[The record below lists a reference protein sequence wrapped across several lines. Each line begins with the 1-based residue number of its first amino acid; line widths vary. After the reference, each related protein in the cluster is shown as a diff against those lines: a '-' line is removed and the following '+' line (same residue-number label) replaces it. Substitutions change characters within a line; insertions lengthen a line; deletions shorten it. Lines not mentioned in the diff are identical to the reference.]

1 MSVRPHMRL
10 NLCCYEPR
18 RNMSEDY
25 KKRRVS
31 KICTTGDCN
40 RMQLDPLLI
49 VPTISF
55 ATAVILL
62 LVFSFHDVRKRKV
75 SNGLLSAGGLVG
87 CVVSILTGQLFSL
100 PFLYLSTLSFVL
112 ALSYVLF
119 RLGALGGA
127 DVKALIVVT
136 LTSPGVVYAHWENQ
150 IYEGIM
156 IGAIEILVMLFV
168 GYLYWQIRRRSGRTS
183 SEDRTVPLIPLLL
196 VGYLIV
202 QMTPFISQ
210 ILLVR

>member
-1 MSVRPHMRL
+1 
-10 NLCCYEPR
+10 
-18 RNMSEDY
+18 MSEDY
-25 KKRRVS
+25 KRQRVS

-40 RMQLDPLLI
+40 RMQLDFLLI

-62 LVFSFHDVRKRKV
+62 LVFSFFDVRERKV

-87 CVVSILTGQLFSL
+87 CVVSILTGHLFIL

-150 IYEGIM
+150 IYEGVM
-156 IGAIEILVMLFV
+156 IGAIEILVMLFA
-168 GYLYWQIRRRSGRTS
+168 GYLYSQIRRRSDRTS
-183 SEDRTVPLIPLLL
+183 SEERAAPLIPLLL
-196 VGYLIV
+196 VGYMVV
-202 QMTPFISQ
+202 QTMPFILQ
-210 ILLVR
+210 ILLVG

>member
-1 MSVRPHMRL
+1 
-10 NLCCYEPR
+10 
-18 RNMSEDY
+18 
-25 KKRRVS
+25 
-31 KICTTGDCN
+31 
-40 RMQLDPLLI
+40 MQLNPLLI

-62 LVFSFHDVRKRKV
+62 LVFSFLDVRERKV
-75 SNGLLSAGGLVG
+75 SNGLLSAGGLIG
-87 CVVSILTGQLFSL
+87 CVVSILTGQLFRL

-150 IYEGIM
+150 IYEGVM
-156 IGAIEILVMLFV
+156 IGAIEILAMLFA
-168 GYLYWQIRRRSGRTS
+168 GYLYSQIRLRSGRNS
-183 SEDRTVPLIPLLL
+183 SEERAVPLIPLLL
-196 VGYLIV
+196 AGFVVV
-202 QMTPFISQ
+202 QMMPFILQ
-210 ILLVR
+210 ILLVG

>member
-1 MSVRPHMRL
+1 
-10 NLCCYEPR
+10 
-18 RNMSEDY
+18 
-25 KKRRVS
+25 
-31 KICTTGDCN
+31 
-40 RMQLDPLLI
+40 MQLDPLLI

-55 ATAVILL
+55 ATTVILL
-62 LVFSFHDVRKRKV
+62 LVFSYLDVRERKV
-75 SNGLLSAGGLVG
+75 SNGLLSVGGLVG

-100 PFLYLSTLSFVL
+100 TFLYLSTLSFVL
-112 ALSYVLF
+112 PLSYVLF

-156 IGAIEILVMLFV
+156 ISTIEILVMLFV
-168 GYLYWQIRRRSGRTS
+168 GYLYWQIRRRSGRTI

-196 VGYLIV
+196 VGYMIV
-202 QMTPFISQ
+202 QMMPFISQ
-210 ILLVR
+210 ILLVG